1 MKIRRAIPQDESQ
14 VISLFKQFPSGE
26 VTAEWKG
33 AAQTFHQILK
43 NPELGSVLVA
53 EEDGEILGV
62 ITISFPTAIRCG
74 GIYSCIEEFI
84 VSEKARGKG
93 VGGQLV
99 QAIIEEAKSKGSF
112 EIQVNNPSNLGYPV
126 YLRYGVKDIGK
137 HLNLRFPH

>member
-1 MKIRRAIPQDESQ
+1 MKIRKAISEDESQ

-26 VTAEWKG
+26 LTAEWEE

-43 NPELGSVLVA
+43 TPELGSILVA
-53 EEDGEILGV
+53 EENGEVLGV

-74 GIYSCIEEFI
+74 GLYSCIEEFI

-99 QAIIEEAKSKGSF
+99 QAIIAEAAAKGSF
-112 EIQVNNPSNLGYPV
+112 ELQVNNPSKLGYPV

-137 HLNLRFPH
+137 HLNMKLPH